1 MANDLST
8 SLQELLVDLL
18 EPLDE
23 AARDPPAL
31 IDWLASLGHT
41 DAVAGHPT
49 LLQIAQHAQTVIRK
63 LKAFDAR
70 TLKTASGLI
79 SLFAT
84 GREVAAISQELRDF
98 AADPARSQFAEE
110 LAEEVMSFLL
120 ASHLRRMHP
129 TAFRIAALLTLIDA
143 RETAAMDPPVVV
155 SDTTLRY
162 ARVLD
167 RFRFATLNGLVHQ
180 PGTTLKAIYFPN
192 DLAQGFD
199 AWLGAQRLFQNL
211 AFLADTLDLSW
222 RTEIR
227 PNLPRPPP
235 QEPDPDDPIHDLA
248 DASDPE
254 HPTLEETDETGGPVS
269 AVLPPVSDDYYAA
282 NDPVFRLDIPD
293 DVGSDIALDI
303 LMVSSRHPGGIAGL
317 IMALTG
323 DFNRTKT
330 RGKWKQTFS
339 ASGAIPAL
347 SLGPNGLARVPA
359 DNPIGKGNAKLLIE
373 RIPDADS
380 AGFAFLFG
388 SPQGTR
394 VEIGT
399 LKFDGNL
406 AFGPKKWAV
415 SLGLAAS
422 SSALVLAPSDGDGF
436 LRSVLPANDM
446 RAEFDLG
453 LAWSNERGFS
463 LSGNSGLDATLPV
476 GLSIG
481 GVSVPTV
488 HLGLHVNDV
497 RLQAEVSASIGL
509 SIGPVHALVD
519 RVGITT
525 LVSFPEK
532 GGNLG
537 VADLDIGFKPP
548 SGVGIKID
556 SPFVTGGGFL
566 SFEKDQYAGTMLLN
580 IEGGIAVT
588 AVGVIATKLPNHAK
602 GFSFVVMITAQ
613 GFKPIPLGLG
623 FTLTAIGGLLAINR
637 SCNEEFL
644 LEGIQNNTLNH
655 LLFPKDPIRN
665 APQIFG
671 TLNKAFPPKTGS
683 YLFGPVV
690 QICWGTPPV
699 LTMDLGLV
707 LELGTKR
714 RLIVLG
720 RVSAIMPSEK
730 HDLIRLQMNALGVI
744 DFDQKSIS
752 LDAVLYNSR
761 LIGKFPIT
769 GSMAMRLRWG
779 SAPIFA
785 LSIGG
790 FHPAFKPP
798 PSFPILKRLAISLS
812 NTDNFRLR
820 IECYLA
826 ITSNTLQFGA
836 KVELMARAGR
846 FSIEGRLSFD
856 VLIQFDPFFFQA
868 DFQARV
874 QLKLHSHNLF
884 SVDVKG
890 QLSGP
895 RPLHIKGKATFG
907 IWWCHFSVRFDKT
920 LVEGERPPRLEAVN
934 VIDKLKAALS
944 DSGNWSGQLAEA
956 DRRAVALREVAAT
969 VQIVLHPLGRLSVKQ
984 NVVPLELEI
993 SKFGNTTPAGARLF
1007 TINSLTLDGNETQF
1021 SRVKDFFAP
1030 AQFLDLSE
1038 DEKLAAPSFEAMT
1051 AGIIVGAES
1060 FLFTRNADILKD
1072 SNILE
1077 DDKNG
1082 YETIIVDK
1090 EFEAENPKP
1099 RKSQRL
1105 FFIDA
1110 EFLDRNIS
1118 LGAAA
1123 RSDIRRTGSA
1133 KYRFRPTGDESR
1145 TGPPAGKNLL
1155 DKKGW
1160 TIASTED
1167 GSHQGAPGLEAGQVV
1182 SYSESFQ
1189 ALQKLKRENPAKA
1202 RTLML
1207 IRVSAS

>member
-1 MANDLST
+1 MSSSLFDSLARGLSALLDTVERAGDNPASLNRLLAPIGVMPDADSRALVDGLAAVVRLKKQVKSLAAQATPSFGRIAALLDASADAFEALQQLERAGGALSELEGLGQDLVT
-8 SLQELLVDLL
+8 LLVIAYM
-18 EPLDE
+18 ESR
-23 AARDPPAL
+23 APAL
-31 IDWLASLGHT
+31 
-41 DAVAGHPT
+41 
-49 LLQIAQHAQTVIRK
+49 R
-63 LKAFDAR
+63 
-70 TLKTASGLI
+70 
-79 SLFAT
+79 
-84 GREVAAISQELRDF
+84 
-98 AADPARSQFAEE
+98 PA
-110 LAEEVMSFLL
+110 
-120 ASHLRRMHP
+120 
-129 TAFRIAALLTLIDA
+129 AALLTLIEPA
-143 RETAAMDPPVVV
+143 EEQQGHPPVVR
-155 SDTTLRY
+155 DGRLLREPY
-162 ARVLD
+162 RLD
-167 RFRFATLNGLVHQ
+167 RFRVDRLPKLLRDPVPTLRAEYGNPLATAQDSQAMADKLFPRLLRLFRSLGVSCRYGYDPADEAFLGDAAPLMAHALIIYSDDPLNAAADEAGLVLSLSSAEQGDLGLVISPFGTLSSQWPAGRWMIVLDLTAGVDLLAWGRHGLTLLAGVGTVEVRGSISATLAAPDEGPPFIFGVPSGSRLEVRGAQ
-180 PGTTLKAIYFPN
+180 LSAETTLSQK
-192 DLAQGFD
+192 
-199 AWLGAQRLFQNL
+199 R
-211 AFLADTLDLSW
+211 
-222 RTEIR
+222 
-227 PNLPRPPP
+227 
-235 QEPDPDDPIHDLA
+235 
-248 DASDPE
+248 
-254 HPTLEETDETGGPVS
+254 
-269 AVLPPVSDDYYAA
+269 
-282 NDPVFRLDIPD
+282 
-293 DVGSDIALDI
+293 
-303 LMVSSRHPGGIAGL
+303 
-317 IMALTG
+317 
-323 DFNRTKT
+323 
-330 RGKWKQTFS
+330 QTV
-339 ASGAIPAL
+339 AL
-347 SLGPNGLARVPA
+347 SAAVA
-359 DNPIGKGNAKLLIE
+359 SAALI
-373 RIPDADS
+373 IAPGDADS
-380 AGFAFLFG
+380 FL
-388 SPQGTR
+388 
-394 VEIGT
+394 
-399 LKFDGNL
+399 
-406 AFGPKKWAV
+406 
-415 SLGLAAS
+415 S
-422 SSALVLAPSDGDGF
+422 SS
-436 LRSVLPANDM
+436 LPAKGL
-446 RAEFDLG
+446 RADFDLG

-463 LSGNSGLDATLPV
+463 LSGNAGLKATLPV

-488 HLGLHVNDV
+488 HLGLHANDADV
-497 RLQAEVSASIGL
+497 GAEVSASVGL

-519 RVGITT
+519 RVGIRT
-525 LVSFPEK
+525 LMSFPEK

-537 VADLDIGFKPP
+537 VVDLEIGFKPP
-548 SGVGIKID
+548 SGVGIKVD

-566 SFEKDQYAGTMLLN
+566 SFEKDQYAGAMLLN
-580 IEGGIAVT
+580 IEGGITVT
-588 AVGVIATKLPNHAK
+588 AIGVIATKLPNHAK

-637 SCNEEFL
+637 TCNEEFL
-644 LEGIQNNTLNH
+644 REGIQNNTLNH

-671 TLNKAFPPKTGS
+671 TLNKAFPPSIGS

-707 LELGTKR
+707 LELGNKR
-714 RLIVLG
+714 RLIILG
-720 RVSAIMPSEK
+720 RVSAILPSEK
-730 HDLIRLQMNALGVI
+730 HDLIRLQMNALGII

-752 LDAVLYNSR
+752 LDAVLYDSR
-761 LIGKFPIT
+761 LVGKFPIT

-798 PSFPILKRLAISLS
+798 PAFPVLKRLAISLS
-812 NTDNFRLR
+812 DTENFRLR

-874 QLKLHSHNLF
+874 QLKFHSHNLF

-890 QLSGP
+890 QLLGP

-920 LVEGERPPRLEAVN
+920 LVEGERPPQLEAIN
-934 VIDKLKAALS
+934 VLEQLIVALK
-944 DSGNWSGQLAEA
+944 DSRNWSGQLAEGE
-956 DRRAVALREVAAT
+956 RRAVILRELEGT
-969 VQIVLHPLGRLSVKQ
+969 VQVVLHPLDRLSVKQ

-1007 TINSLTLDGNETQF
+1007 TINRLTLDGNVTQF

-1051 AGIIVGAES
+1051 AGIIVGAEG
-1060 FLFTRNADILKD
+1060 FLFTNNADILKD

-1077 DDKNG
+1077 DDKIS
-1082 YETIIVDK
+1082 YETIIVDR
-1090 EFEAENPKP
+1090 EFEAENPEP
-1099 RKSQRL
+1099 RKSTEL
-1105 FFIDA
+1105 FFINAD
-1110 EFLDRNIS
+1110 FLDRNIS

-1133 KYRFRPTGDESR
+1133 KYRFQPTGDESQSR
-1145 TGPPAGKNLL
+1145 PPAGKNLL

-1167 GSHQGAPGLEAGQVV
+1167 GSHQGAPGLEAGKVV

-1189 ALQKLKRENPAKA
+1189 ALQRLKRENPAKA
-1202 RTLML
+1202 KTLML
-1207 IRVSAS
+1207 IRVSVN